1 MVKILS
7 QRFEKSFG
15 LFIML
20 LVEGSSEVDFLN
32 IFLTT
37 FLGVRKFKNTSAMF
51 KIDSKFQKYQ
61 KKKNSEN
68 IFRFWDNC
76 TWKCCNKL
84 PLLRREYLASAG
96 NGLANSSKILL
107 GETFSSLI
115 VFTGINTYG
124 KCAFV

>member
-7 QRFEKSFG
+7 QRFQKSFG

-61 KKKNSEN
+61 QKKIQKIFFVSEITAPGN
-68 IFRFWDNC
+68 VVINC
-76 TWKCCNKL
+76 HC
-84 PLLRREYLASAG
+84 
-96 NGLANSSKILL
+96 
-107 GETFSSLI
+107 
-115 VFTGINTYG
+115 
-124 KCAFV
+124 